1 MSSDTQTPIVVVKK
15 TKAPSLVAKH
25 SRFMAFGYWFI
36 VNNSELLSE
45 ELREQLFHK
54 LAIFSTVEE
63 QTTFYEGFE
72 SQLSEMNK
80 TIRKMVA
87 ASKKP
92 AKTKSSRA
100 KKTKDTLP
108 QCELVAQ
115 LIADAN
121 DAGVEVSQPV
131 AAEKKPKAPRAKK
144 TKEATETASDAT
156 TAEKKPKAPRA
167 KKQKTTAEPTVEP
180 VPELAAEP
188 TVEPVPELAA
198 EPTVEPV
205 PELAAE
211 PTVEPVPELAA
222 EPTVEPTV
230 EPATKPTGVAEK
242 KTKAPRVKKTTE
254 GESTETQKK
263 TKKTKSQQQTVQESP
278 EEDIQ
283 TRFVNIH
290 DKEYLIDE
298 NNNLYNVESP
308 HEKVGN
314 FNPETSAVNLM

>member
-188 TVEPVPELAA
+188 TVEP
-198 EPTVEPV
+198 
-205 PELAAE
+205 
-211 PTVEPVPELAA
+211 
-222 EPTVEPTV
+222 TV